1 MTAIN
6 FDLDKKISKTEVKT
20 IKLGGKEHALTFN
33 DETRKLLDDMTIK
46 LFSTAHA
53 FDDKS
58 DAFIND
64 YTVEERQDS
73 LYQAISA
80 QRESLMEGLDKLFG
94 KGEGKRL
101 YEYYGNSFTKLSA
114 VVRELVKLQDQEDG
128 IAKSNVDRKHQAKRA
143 RYTKKRG

>member
-6 FDLDKKISKTEVKT
+6 FDLDKKIAKVETKV
-20 IKLGGKEHALTFN
+20 IKIGGAEHSITFN
-33 DETRKLLDDMTIK
+33 DETRKLLDDMTIS

-53 FDDKS
+53 FDDQS

-64 YTVEERQDS
+64 YTVGERQDS
-73 LYQAISA
+73 LQKAISD
-80 QRESLMEGLDKLFG
+80 QRSSLMEGLDKLFG

-101 YEYYGNSFTKLSA
+101 YEFYGNSFTKLSA

-128 IAKSNVDRKHQAKRA
+128 IAKANADRKHQVKKT
-143 RYTKKRG
+143 RYIKKRG

>member
-6 FDLDKKISKTEVKT
+6 FDLDKKIPKAEVKT
-20 IKLGGKEHALTFN
+20 IKLGGKERGLTFN

-58 DAFIND
+58 DEFIND
-64 YTVEERQDS
+64 YTVGERQNS
-73 LYQAISA
+73 LHQAICA
-80 QRESLMEGLDKLFG
+80 HRDTLIEGLDKLFG

-101 YEYYGNSFTKLSA
+101 YDYYGNSFTKLSA

-128 IAKSNVDRKHQAKRA
+128 IAKSNADRKHQVKRA

>member
-1 MTAIN
+1 MA
-6 FDLDKKISKTEVKT
+6 
-20 IKLGGKEHALTFN
+20 
-33 DETRKLLDDMTIK
+33 IK

-58 DAFIND
+58 DEFIND
-64 YTVEERQDS
+64 YTVGERQNS
-73 LYQAISA
+73 LHQVISD
-80 QRESLMEGLDKLFG
+80 QRSSLMEGLDKLFG

-101 YEYYGNSFTKLSA
+101 YDYYGNSFTKLSA

-128 IAKSNVDRKHQAKRA
+128 IAKSNADRKHQVKRA

>member
-6 FDLDKKISKTEVKT
+6 FDLDKKIPKAEVKT
-20 IKLGGKEHALTFN
+20 IKLGGKERGLTFN

-58 DAFIND
+58 DEFIND
-64 YTVEERQDS
+64 YTVGERQNSLHQVICAQRDS
-73 LYQAISA
+73 LI
-80 QRESLMEGLDKLFG
+80 EGLDKLFG

-101 YEYYGNSFTKLSA
+101 YDYYGNSFTKLSA

-128 IAKSNVDRKHQAKRA
+128 IAKSNADRKRQAKRA
-143 RYTKKRG
+143 RYAKKRG

>member
-6 FDLDKKISKTEVKT
+6 FDLDKKIAKVETKA
-20 IKLGGKEHALTFN
+20 IKIGGVEHSITFN
-33 DETRKLLDDMTIK
+33 DDTRKMLDDMTIG

-53 FDDKS
+53 FDDQS

-64 YTVEERQDS
+64 YSVGERQKS
-73 LYQAISA
+73 LQKAISD
-80 QRESLMEGLDKLFG
+80 QRNNLMEGLDKLLG

-101 YEYYGNSFTKLSA
+101 YEFYGNSFTKLSA

-128 IAKSNVDRKHQAKRA
+128 IAKANADRKRQAKKT
-143 RYTKKRG
+143 RYIQKRG

>member
-6 FDLDKKISKTEVKT
+6 FDLDKKIPKAEVKT
-20 IKLGGKEHALTFN
+20 IKLGGKERGLTFN

-64 YTVEERQDS
+64 YTVGERQDS
-73 LYQAISA
+73 LQKAISD
-80 QRESLMEGLDKLFG
+80 QRSSLMEGLDKLFG

-101 YEYYGNSFTKLSA
+101 YEFYGNSFTKLSA

-128 IAKSNVDRKHQAKRA
+128 IAKANADRKHQAKKT
-143 RYTKKRG
+143 RYVKKRG

>member
-6 FDLDKKISKTEVKT
+6 FDLDKKIAKVETKV
-20 IKLGGKEHALTFN
+20 IKIGGAEHSITFN
-33 DETRKLLDDMTIK
+33 DETRKLLDDMTIS

-53 FDDKS
+53 FDDQS

-64 YTVEERQDS
+64 YTVGERQNSLHQAICAQRDS
-73 LYQAISA
+73 LI
-80 QRESLMEGLDKLFG
+80 EGLDKLFG

-101 YEYYGNSFTKLSA
+101 YDYYGNSFTKLSA

-128 IAKSNVDRKHQAKRA
+128 IAKSNADRKHQVKRA